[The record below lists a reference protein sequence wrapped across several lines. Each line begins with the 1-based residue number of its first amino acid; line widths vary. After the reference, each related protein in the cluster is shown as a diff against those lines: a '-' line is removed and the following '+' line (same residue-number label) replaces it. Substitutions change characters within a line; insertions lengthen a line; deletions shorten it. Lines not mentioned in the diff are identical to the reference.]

1 MANLIFYIVFTVSI
15 SGLYVWMF
23 LSHNKKEI
31 KSEGNAPQDV
41 NINLNIYTGKEGKKV
56 VESSSSPSKKSS
68 EIPIESES
76 ISDLLNKKA
85 SDTNLKI

>member
-15 SGLYVWMF
+15 SGLYIWMF
-23 LSHNKKEI
+23 LDHNKKDIEPR
-31 KSEGNAPQDV
+31 SNAPQDV
-41 NINLNIYTGKEGKKV
+41 NINLNINTGKEV
-56 VESSSSPSKKSS
+56 VETSSPSSKESS